1 MKIQED
7 LKQRDLEAFEEKVNE
22 LGVDEMRGQSR
33 IAGAYVRAAV
43 AAGWLPDLTLEGVGD
58 LTGKETR
65 RIARA
70 VSERYE
76 ALTELDPLES

>member
-7 LKQRDLEAFEEKVNE
+7 LKQRDLEKFEEQVNE
-22 LGVDEMRGQSR
+22 LGVDDLRGQQR

-43 AAGWLPDLTLEGVGD
+43 NAGWLPDLTPDGVGE
-58 LTGKETR
+58 LTGKEVR